1 MPVRLACVKHTTS
14 VRSEPGSNSQIL
26 SSIWLKSLLTFSH
39 ILANTR
45 TNKEIAN
52 LIRTIAFI
60 LLLKQLKYSQCKTA
74 TYCIRNAD
82 LLKEGS
88 HTLA

>member
-74 TYCIRNAD
+74 TYSHKEMQIF
-82 LLKEGS
+82 LKKGR
-88 HTLA
+88 TL